1 MCSRTCKR
9 FVNEVLGY
17 HDYTLAMVQQVP
29 GARRC
34 ARGSSPTRSTSST
47 CRWASPS
54 PADSDLAVPALG
66 LPHPRA
72 TLRVNSAEKIGVD
85 PVGLEQTVEAF
96 NVGARAGV
104 DAEFGRGTTPFT
116 IGSGDYANP
125 WPNAAL
131 APLQKG
137 PFYAVKVLP
146 GSFGTFAGLVTDAE
160 SRVLNSADEPV
171 PGLFAVGVDQSS
183 VMGGHY
189 PSGGINLG
197 PAMTFGFL
205 TGRRLASTT
214 GENR

>member
-1 MCSRTCKR
+1 M
-9 FVNEVLGY
+9 
-17 HDYTLAMVQQVP
+17 
-29 GARRC
+29 
-34 ARGSSPTRSTSST
+34 
-47 CRWASPS
+47 
-54 PADSDLAVPALG
+54 
-66 LPHPRA
+66 
-72 TLRVNSAEKIGVD
+72 D

-160 SRVLNSADEPV
+160 SRVLNSADEPCRTV
-171 PGLFAVGVDQSS
+171 RGRGRPVERDGRALPVRRYQ
-183 VMGGHY
+183 
-189 PSGGINLG
+189 PG